1 METIDCGCGAVSTR
15 QPVIQRRNGKAV
27 SEYNSDVMDEGA
39 IITDE
44 TDEERTC
51 LLGGGA
57 GRSPIDRVFGGLRD
71 SVYKPSKCKDCSGVP
86 YLSQYAFAF
95 LSKVLRYSL

>member
-1 METIDCGCGAVSTR
+1 MSTYVQASYGHVQDDCKMETIDCGCGAVSAR

-39 IITDE
+39 IITDV

-51 LLGGGA
+51 LLSGGA
-57 GRSPIDRVFGGLRD
+57 GRSSDR
-71 SVYKPSKCKDCSGVP
+71 SGFRGIERAKGEIAKEE
-86 YLSQYAFAF
+86 Y
-95 LSKVLRYSL
+95 R

>member
-1 METIDCGCGAVSTR
+1 M
-15 QPVIQRRNGKAV
+15 

-57 GRSPIDRVFGGLRD
+57 GRSPIDRVFGGLRERKGLFNLLTFERIGFVSTENED
-71 SVYKPSKCKDCSGVP
+71 LTVKENFLWC
-86 YLSQYAFAF
+86 YAIYINI
-95 LSKVLRYSL
+95 LN